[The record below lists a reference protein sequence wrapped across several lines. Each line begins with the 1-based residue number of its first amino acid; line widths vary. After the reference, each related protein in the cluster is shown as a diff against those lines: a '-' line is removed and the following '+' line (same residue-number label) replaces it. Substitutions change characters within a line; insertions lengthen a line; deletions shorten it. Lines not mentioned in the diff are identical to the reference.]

1 VNDSSGTLP
10 RNSIPFEE
18 ERSEIDSI
26 MRKRIFWNIFLAS
39 LIAALLLGG
48 VILVAQY
55 RLFERLVFSELAGEC
70 AYVETGLASAEDEG
84 TYLSSLPSSDRIT
97 LIDSD
102 GTVVFDTASDVSKL
116 ENHAD
121 RPEFIEAQNNGVG
134 TSSRFSE
141 TQLIRNFYYAKL
153 LPDGRVLRIANSQQS
168 VLGMLNEMLPTMLL
182 VLFAIALIS
191 VVFSRYAAKSI
202 VQPINALDMSSPL
215 ANATYDELAPLLTS
229 MERQRREIANRMTA
243 LSEKQREFTAV
254 AENMREGLILLDNN
268 DRMMAIN
275 SSAAGTF
282 GVEVKAVLGAH
293 ILMLN
298 RSVALQQA
306 LEQAKK
312 LGSGS
317 SILNK
322 GTSAYQILASTVMD
336 SDHPAGTV
344 ILILDISDR
353 AAAEQMRREFSAN
366 VSHELKTPLT
376 SILGYAEIMRD
387 GVAKPEDT
395 KRFAAKIYDEAQS
408 LMSLIDDIIRLSQ
421 LDEKTPLPELTP
433 VDLKP
438 ICEDVCRRLT
448 PHAERAG
455 VSLVTNLESAWIRGI
470 PKMLEEIVQNLVD
483 NAIKYNTTNGSVG
496 VSLHVADRQV
506 LLAVSDTGIGIPQ
519 EHLTRVFERFYRVDR
534 SRNKQIGGTG
544 LGLSI
549 VKHSAETLGATGSL
563 ESKGGIGTTIT
574 IAFPALK

>member
-1 VNDSSGTLP
+1 
-10 RNSIPFEE
+10 
-18 ERSEIDSI
+18 